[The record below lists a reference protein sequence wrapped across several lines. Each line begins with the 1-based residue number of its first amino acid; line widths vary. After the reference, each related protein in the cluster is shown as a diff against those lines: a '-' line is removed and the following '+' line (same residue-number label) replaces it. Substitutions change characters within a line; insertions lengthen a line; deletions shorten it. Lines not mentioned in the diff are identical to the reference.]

1 MAMKKR
7 IYGPAIR
14 PEPKPTPLDAKNL
27 IKDQVL
33 HWSQPG
39 PNGQRA
45 HAYVIIRAITDQ
57 TIEVAP
63 VQPTRPETKCYD
75 EGGADPKRDKDHVL
89 LRYSSELFPEL
100 NKQSVRGCYA
110 IANNDAPAKIPVQNL
125 SIFHIVIKAESSLTN
140 GIPGSWTTTRG
151 GTSCNGKNARPSWI
165 PSPRTRNPYSNRN
178 PREPAAATSR
188 NAPCPPCRPNKPTGQ
203 TTGRNIDQELPM
215 PETRRGEFSSSYDP
229 GIKDAIA
236 WWSSAARD
244 FPKARSSSFS
254 NVVLSPFCRA
264 LFTALAALDTSG
276 PSRPGT
282 AALT

>member
-89 LRYSSELFPEL
+89 LRYSSELFPEP

-125 SIFHIVIKAESSLTN
+125 SIFHIDDQGGIVIDERDSRELDDHPWRDELQRQKRPSLLDSVSTDAEPVLEPEPTR
-140 GIPGSWTTTRG
+140 TRG
-151 GTSCNGKNARPSWI
+151 RDISQRPLPAM
-165 PSPRTRNPYSNRN
+165 PSEQADGPDD
-178 PREPAAATSR
+178 
-188 NAPCPPCRPNKPTGQ
+188 G
-203 TTGRNIDQELPM
+203 
-215 PETRRGEFSSSYDP
+215 PEY
-229 GIKDAIA
+229 
-236 WWSSAARD
+236 
-244 FPKARSSSFS
+244 
-254 NVVLSPFCRA
+254 
-264 LFTALAALDTSG
+264 
-276 PSRPGT
+276 
-282 AALT
+282 